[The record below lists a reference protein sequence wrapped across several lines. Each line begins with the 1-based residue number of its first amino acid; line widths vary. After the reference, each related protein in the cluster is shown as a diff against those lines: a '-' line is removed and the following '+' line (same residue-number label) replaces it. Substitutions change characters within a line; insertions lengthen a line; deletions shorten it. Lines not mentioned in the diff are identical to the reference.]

1 MLSPQVKQVVESSEP
16 ADDISFLISVR
27 LMDEIREIASWPDAS
42 ERRKMLFALYHQ
54 VKGPLLDTVSRHETD
69 GMRVLN
75 ELEGSPQMIVSG
87 PARTWQ
93 RLFDGEEP
101 ALNDP
106 KVFFAVNSASFHLVD

>member
-16 ADDISFLISVR
+16 ADDLSFLISVR
-27 LMDEIREIASWPDAS
+27 LMDEITTISSWPDAS
-42 ERRKMLFALYHQ
+42 ERRSMLFALYHK
-54 VKGPLLDTVSRHETD
+54 VKGPLLDTVYRHKTD

-93 RLFDGEEP
+93 RLIDREEP

-106 KVFFAVNSASFHLVD
+106 KVVFAVNSPSFHMID